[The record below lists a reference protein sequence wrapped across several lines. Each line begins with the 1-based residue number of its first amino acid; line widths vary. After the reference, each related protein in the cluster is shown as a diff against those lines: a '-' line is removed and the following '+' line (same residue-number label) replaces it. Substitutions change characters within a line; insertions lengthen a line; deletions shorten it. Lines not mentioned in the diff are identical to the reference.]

1 MKIRNI
7 YKFYLDLHSRTSR
20 SCRPVIMKH
29 FLTILLILITTAA
42 GARDFKVHGPQGGIA
57 MDITLPKGFD
67 PETGKCPMVIL
78 MHGIFSS
85 GNIVPIP
92 ALARELADN
101 GIASIRFDFGGHWR
115 SEGEM
120 QQMTIGKEIED
131 ALAMWE
137 YAKTLPYVSEIGLL
151 GHSQGGVVA
160 SMTAGIL
167 ESRGEKPA
175 GLVLIAPGSV
185 VQDACRNGRFFGAE
199 FNPADP
205 PEFVKC
211 FGIMKLGR
219 EYILSTQ
226 ELDIYGTAKDY
237 TGPVRLIHGSKD
249 TIVPM
254 SCSERYVEVYGEK
267 AELIVVE
274 GENHLI
280 TRKKKKVVALS
291 VGFFKEVCNMD

>member
-1 MKIRNI
+1 MKDII
-7 YKFYLDLHSRTSR
+7 KIF
-20 SCRPVIMKH
+20 
-29 FLTILLILITTAA
+29 TAA
-42 GARDFKVHGPQGGIA
+42 FLLLCIAGKAAARKFDVYGPQGGIA
-57 MDITLPKGFD
+57 TDITLPKGFD

-85 GNIVPIP
+85 GNIVPMP
-92 ALARELADN
+92 ALARELADA

-120 QQMTIGKEIED
+120 QHMTIGKEIED
-131 ALAMWE
+131 ALALWE
-137 YAKTLPYVSEIGLL
+137 YVKALPYVSEISLL

-205 PEFVKC
+205 PEYVKC

-226 ELDIYGTAKDY
+226 ELDIYGTAKAY

-254 SCSERYVEVYGEK
+254 SCSEKFVETYGDRS
-267 AELIVVE
+267 ELIAVE
-274 GENHLI
+274 GENHMI
-280 TRKKKKVVALS
+280 TRKKKEVVALAVS
-291 VGFFKEVCNMD
+291 FFENLK

>member
-1 MKIRNI
+1 MKDIIKIFAAAFLLLCIAGKADAR
-7 YKFYLDLHSRTSR
+7 KFDVY
-20 SCRPVIMKH
+20 
-29 FLTILLILITTAA
+29 
-42 GARDFKVHGPQGGIA
+42 GPQGGIA
-57 MDITLPKGFD
+57 TDITLPKGFD

-85 GNIVPIP
+85 GNIVPMP
-92 ALARELADN
+92 ALARELADA

-120 QQMTIGKEIED
+120 QHMTIGKEIED
-131 ALAMWE
+131 ALALWE
-137 YAKTLPYVSEIGLL
+137 YVKALPYVSEISLL

-205 PEFVKC
+205 PEYVKC

-226 ELDIYGTAKDY
+226 ELDIYGTAKAY

-254 SCSERYVEVYGEK
+254 SCSEKFVETYGDRS
-267 AELIVVE
+267 ELITVE
-274 GENHLI
+274 GENHMI
-280 TRKKKKVVALS
+280 TRKKKEVVALAVS
-291 VGFFKEVCNMD
+291 FFEELN

>member
-1 MKIRNI
+1 MKN
-7 YKFYLDLHSRTSR
+7 
-20 SCRPVIMKH
+20 

-67 PETGKCPMVIL
+67 PETEKCPMVIL

-131 ALAMWE
+131 ALAILE
-137 YAKTLPYVSEIGLL
+137 YARSLPYVSEIGLL

-226 ELDIYGTAKDY
+226 DLDIYGTAKGY

-274 GENHLI
+274 GENHMI
-280 TRKKKKVVALS
+280 TRRKKQVVDLARA
-291 VGFFKEVCNMD
+291 FFTELWK

>member
-1 MKIRNI
+1 MKDIIKIFAAAFLLLCIAGKADAR
-7 YKFYLDLHSRTSR
+7 KFEVY
-20 SCRPVIMKH
+20 
-29 FLTILLILITTAA
+29 
-42 GARDFKVHGPQGGIA
+42 GPQGGIA
-57 MDITLPKGFD
+57 TDITLPKGFD

-85 GNIVPIP
+85 GNIVPMP
-92 ALARELADN
+92 ALARELADA

-120 QQMTIGKEIED
+120 QHMTIGKEIED
-131 ALAMWE
+131 ALALWE
-137 YAKTLPYVSEIGLL
+137 YVKALPYVSEISLL

-185 VQDACRNGRFFGAE
+185 IQDACRNGRFFGAE

-205 PEFVKC
+205 PEYVKC

-226 ELDIYGTAKDY
+226 KLDIYGTAKAY

-254 SCSERYVEVYGEK
+254 SCSEKFVETYGDRS
-267 AELIVVE
+267 ELITVE
-274 GENHLI
+274 GENHMI
-280 TRKKKKVVALS
+280 TRKKKEVVALAVS
-291 VGFFKEVCNMD
+291 FFEELN

>member
-1 MKIRNI
+1 MKN
-7 YKFYLDLHSRTSR
+7 
-20 SCRPVIMKH
+20 
-29 FLTILLILITTAA
+29 FLTILLVLITSAA

-57 MDITLPKGFD
+57 MDITLPKGLD
-67 PETGKCPMVIL
+67 PETEKCPMVIL

-92 ALARELADN
+92 ALARELADA

-131 ALAMWE
+131 ALAIWE
-137 YAKTLPYVSEIGLL
+137 YARSLPYVSEIGLL

-160 SMTAGIL
+160 SMTSGIL
-167 ESRGEKPA
+167 EIRGEKPA

-185 VQDACRNGRFFGAE
+185 VQEACRNGRFFGAE

-205 PEFVKC
+205 PEYVKC
-211 FGIMKLGR
+211 FGIMKLGC

-226 ELDIYGTAKDY
+226 ELDIYGTAKGY

-249 TIVPM
+249 KIVPM
-254 SCSERYVEVYGEK
+254 SCSERYAETYGDRS
-267 AELIVVE
+267 ELIVVE

-291 VGFFKEVCNMD
+291 VGFFKELWNMD

>member
-1 MKIRNI
+1 MKN
-7 YKFYLDLHSRTSR
+7 
-20 SCRPVIMKH
+20 

-57 MDITLPKGFD
+57 MDITLPKGLD
-67 PETGKCPMVIL
+67 PETEKCPMVIL

-137 YAKTLPYVSEIGLL
+137 YAKTLPYVSEIGFL

-199 FNPADP
+199 FNPAAP

-226 ELDIYGTAKDY
+226 DLDIYGTAKDY

-254 SCSERYVEVYGEK
+254 SCSERYVETYDDRS
-267 AELIVVE
+267 ELIVVE

-280 TRKKKKVVALS
+280 TRKKKKVVVLS
-291 VGFFKEVCNMD
+291 VRFFKEVWNMD

>member
-1 MKIRNI
+1 MKN
-7 YKFYLDLHSRTSR
+7 
-20 SCRPVIMKH
+20 
-29 FLTILLILITTAA
+29 FLTILLVLITSAA

-57 MDITLPKGFD
+57 MDITLPKGLD
-67 PETGKCPMVIL
+67 PETEKCPMVIL

-92 ALARELADN
+92 ALARELADA

-131 ALAMWE
+131 AMAIWE
-137 YAKTLPYVSEIGLL
+137 YARSLPYVSEIGLL

-160 SMTAGIL
+160 SMTSGIL
-167 ESRGEKPA
+167 EIRGEKPA

-185 VQDACRNGRFFGAE
+185 VQEACRNGRFFGAE

-205 PEFVKC
+205 PEYVKC

-226 ELDIYGTAKDY
+226 ELDIYGTAKGY

-249 TIVPM
+249 KIVPM
-254 SCSERYVEVYGEK
+254 SCSERYAETYGDRS
-267 AELIVVE
+267 ELIVVE

-280 TRKKKKVVALS
+280 TRKKKKVVTLS
-291 VGFFKEVCNMD
+291 VGFFKELWNMD

>member
-1 MKIRNI
+1 
-7 YKFYLDLHSRTSR
+7 
-20 SCRPVIMKH
+20 MKH

-57 MDITLPKGFD
+57 MDITLPKGLD
-67 PETGKCPMVIL
+67 PETEKCPMVIL

-185 VQDACRNGRFFGAE
+185 VQEACRNGRFFGAE

-226 ELDIYGTAKDY
+226 DLDIYGTAKAY
-237 TGPVRLIHGSKD
+237 TGPVTLIHGSKD

-254 SCSERYVEVYGEK
+254 SCSERYVETYGDRS
-267 AELIVVE
+267 ELIVVE

-280 TRKKKKVVALS
+280 TRKKKKVVVLS
-291 VGFFKEVCNMD
+291 VGFFKEVWNMD

>member
-1 MKIRNI
+1 
-7 YKFYLDLHSRTSR
+7 
-20 SCRPVIMKH
+20 MKH

-57 MDITLPKGFD
+57 MDITLPKGLD
-67 PETGKCPMVIL
+67 PETEKCPMVIL

-115 SEGEM
+115 SEGEV

-137 YAKTLPYVSEIGLL
+137 YARSLPYVSEIGLL

-226 ELDIYGTAKDY
+226 DLDIYGTAKDY

-254 SCSERYVEVYGEK
+254 SCSERYVETYGDRS
-267 AELIVVE
+267 ELIVVE

-280 TRKKKKVVALS
+280 TRKKKKVVVLS
-291 VGFFKEVCNMD
+291 VGFFKEVWNMD

>member
-1 MKIRNI
+1 MKDIIKIFAAAFLLLCIAGKADAR
-7 YKFYLDLHSRTSR
+7 KFEVY
-20 SCRPVIMKH
+20 
-29 FLTILLILITTAA
+29 
-42 GARDFKVHGPQGGIA
+42 GPQGGIA
-57 MDITLPKGFD
+57 TDITLPKGFD

-85 GNIVPIP
+85 GNIVPMP
-92 ALARELADN
+92 ALARELADA

-120 QQMTIGKEIED
+120 QHMTIGKEIED
-131 ALAMWE
+131 ALALWE
-137 YAKTLPYVSEIGLL
+137 YVKALPYVSEISLL

-205 PEFVKC
+205 PEYVKC

-226 ELDIYGTAKDY
+226 ELDIYGTAKAY

-254 SCSERYVEVYGEK
+254 SCSEKFVETYGDRS
-267 AELIVVE
+267 ELIVVE
-274 GENHLI
+274 GENHMI
-280 TRKKKKVVALS
+280 TRKKKEVVALAVS
-291 VGFFKEVCNMD
+291 FFEELN

>member
-1 MKIRNI
+1 MKN
-7 YKFYLDLHSRTSR
+7 
-20 SCRPVIMKH
+20 

-57 MDITLPKGFD
+57 MDITLPKGLD
-67 PETGKCPMVIL
+67 PETEKCPMVIL

-131 ALAMWE
+131 ALAIWE
-137 YAKTLPYVSEIGLL
+137 YARSLPYVSEIGLL

-185 VQDACRNGRFFGAE
+185 VQEACRNGRFFGAE

-226 ELDIYGTAKDY
+226 DLDIYGTAKDY

-254 SCSERYVEVYGEK
+254 SCSERYVETYGDRS
-267 AELIVVE
+267 ELIVVE

-280 TRKKKKVVALS
+280 TRKKKKVVVLS
-291 VGFFKEVCNMD
+291 VGFFKEVWNMD

>member
-1 MKIRNI
+1 MKDIIKICAAAFLLLCIAGKADAR
-7 YKFYLDLHSRTSR
+7 KFEVY
-20 SCRPVIMKH
+20 
-29 FLTILLILITTAA
+29 
-42 GARDFKVHGPQGGIA
+42 GPQGGIA
-57 MDITLPKGFD
+57 TDITLPKGFN

-85 GNIVPIP
+85 GNIVPMP
-92 ALARELADN
+92 ALARELADA

-120 QQMTIGKEIED
+120 QHMTIGKEIED
-131 ALAMWE
+131 ALALWE
-137 YAKTLPYVSEIGLL
+137 YVKALPYVSEISLL

-205 PEFVKC
+205 PEYVKC

-226 ELDIYGTAKDY
+226 ELDIYGTAKAY

-254 SCSERYVEVYGEK
+254 SCSEKFVETYGDRS
-267 AELIVVE
+267 ELITVE
-274 GENHLI
+274 GENHMI
-280 TRKKKKVVALS
+280 TRKKKEVVALAVS
-291 VGFFKEVCNMD
+291 FFEELN

>member
-1 MKIRNI
+1 MKN
-7 YKFYLDLHSRTSR
+7 
-20 SCRPVIMKH
+20 
-29 FLTILLILITTAA
+29 LITLALLLMLGTAQ
-42 GARDFKVHGPQGGIA
+42 AREYAVSGPQGGLA
-57 MDITLPKGFD
+57 MDVTLPDGFD
-67 PETGKCPMVIL
+67 PQTQKCPMVIL

-85 GNIVPIP
+85 GNIVPMP
-92 ALARELADN
+92 ALARELADA

-120 QQMTIGKEIED
+120 QKMTIANEIED

-137 YAKTLPYVSEIGLL
+137 YAKSLPFVSEIGLL

-167 ESRGEKPA
+167 AERGEKPA

-185 VQDACRNGRFFGAE
+185 VQDACRNGKFFGAE
-199 FNPADP
+199 FDPADP

-219 EYILSTQ
+219 EYILRTQ
-226 ELDIYGTAKDY
+226 ELDIYGTAGKYD
-237 TGPVRLIHGSKD
+237 GPVRLIHGDKD

-254 SCSERYVEVYGEK
+254 TCSERFVETYGDK
-267 AELIVVE
+267 SELIVVK
-274 GENHLI
+274 GGNHMI
-280 TRKKKKVVALS
+280 TRRKKEIVGHAVA
-291 VGFFKEVCNMD
+291 FFDKLFN